1 MKSISIRGVDDQLAF
16 LLKQEAEAARKS
28 VNQFILETLKKQLG
42 LSKKKRYTH
51 VHHDLDSLFGMWS
64 KDEFDG
70 IRGKIDAERRI
81 DPEIW
86 K

>member
-42 LSKKKRYTH
+42 LNKKKRYTH
-51 VHHDLDSLFGMWS
+51 VHHDLDSLFGRWS
-64 KDEFDG
+64 KDKFDG
-70 IRGKIDAERRI
+70 IQGKIDAERRI